1 VHGFNHDEGMPM
13 SEFVTSAAGDR
24 VAYDR
29 RGSGPALIF
38 VAGAGPWRA
47 IDPTTTE
54 TAELLAKRGVT
65 TIVHDRVG
73 RGESFVPGAIGLERE
88 VAAIAALIDVAGGRA
103 VLCGHSSGCSISLYA
118 AAVAGLPVSGLALW
132 EAPLAPP
139 HSGAREWAETVNRHI
154 DAGNLEG
161 ALREYMR
168 DMPPELLEYVLGTPA
183 MVDQAGSLRAD
194 ADSLVWAES
203 APHTDLFGGIRV
215 PTLAMI
221 GAETYDI
228 MRPAAESIAAA
239 VPGASWKQLPGAQHT
254 WQPEPMADELA
265 RVVALAEQD
274 RDGERPG

>member
-1 VHGFNHDEGMPM
+1 M
-13 SEFVTSAAGDR
+13 SEFVTTAAGDR
-24 VAYDR
+24 IAYDR

-54 TAELLAKRGVT
+54 TAELLSRRGAT

-73 RGESFVPGAIGLERE
+73 RGESFVPGAVALDRE
-88 VAAIAALIDVAGGRA
+88 VAAIAALIDVVGGRA

-118 AAVAGLPVSGLALW
+118 AAAGLPVSGLALW

-154 DAGNLEG
+154 DAGDLEG
-161 ALREYMR
+161 ALRHYMR

-183 MVDQAGSLRAD
+183 MVDQAGSLKAD
-194 ADSLVWAES
+194 ADSLAWAES
-203 APHTDLFGGIRV
+203 APHAELFGGIRV
-215 PTLAMI
+215 PTLAMV

-228 MRPAAESIAAA
+228 MRPAAESIAKA
-239 VPGASWKQLPGAQHT
+239 VPDASWKQVPGARHG
-254 WQPEPMADELA
+254 WRPEPMADELA
-265 RVVALAEQD
+265 GLVAAATS
-274 RDGERPG
+274 